1 MLVNI
6 EAERAR
12 LQLTKSEISK
22 RLGITG
28 ATYNNYLNGIR
39 PIPSAILLK
48 MADMFGCSTDYLLG
62 LNNLR
67 NLGRGQNIEQS

>member
-12 LQLTKSEISK
+12 LQLTKSGISK
-22 RLGITG
+22 RLGITV

-39 PIPSAILLK
+39 SIPSAILLK

-62 LNNLR
+62 LSESR
-67 NLGRGQNIEQS
+67 RQER

>member
-22 RLGITG
+22 QLGITG
-28 ATYNNYLNGIR
+28 ATYNNYLNGIH

-62 LNNLR
+62 LKTK
-67 NLGRGQNIEQS
+67 QS